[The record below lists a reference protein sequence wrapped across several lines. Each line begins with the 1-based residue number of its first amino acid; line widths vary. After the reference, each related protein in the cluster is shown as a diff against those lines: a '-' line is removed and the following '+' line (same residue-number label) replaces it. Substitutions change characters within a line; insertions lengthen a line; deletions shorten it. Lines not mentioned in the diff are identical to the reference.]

1 MALKK
6 DFKFSENYRFIA
18 DVSFVLSHPARL
30 VIIDLLRERGN
41 CNFADFQH
49 RLPLSQSTI
58 SQHLQILRRLQ
69 FIKHVELPDNS
80 VGYALQRNSITSG
93 FECLRDYTSAA

>member
-30 VIIDLLRERGN
+30 VIIDLLRERGI
-41 CNFADFQH
+41 CSFREFQN
-49 RLPLSQSTI
+49 RLPLSQPTI

-69 FIKHVELPDNS
+69 FIKHVELPNNT
-80 VGYALQRNSITSG
+80 VGYTLERKSITSG
-93 FECLRDYTSAA
+93 FRCLMDYTSAA